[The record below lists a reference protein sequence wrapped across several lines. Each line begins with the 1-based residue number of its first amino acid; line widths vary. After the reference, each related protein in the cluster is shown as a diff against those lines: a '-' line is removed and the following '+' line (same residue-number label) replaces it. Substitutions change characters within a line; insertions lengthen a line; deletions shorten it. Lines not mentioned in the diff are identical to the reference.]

1 LILAANTSDK
11 APPGAFFCPLLTCLA
26 MYYHIYMKKLVI
38 IAVLALLAGGVLW
51 FVLTQYNVAPALPQ
65 AEEKEIVLFIAEPIG
80 GNTADSPVFQASG
93 KEYNPFIKYVASKLA
108 SYGVKDGNFV
118 AVQNPYEASTLMR
131 QGKLDIYVDS
141 PFPAYVVAKLAG
153 AEPIANRWKREQEFY
168 HSNIFV
174 KKDSPIK
181 TLDDLKGKMMVFQKP
196 DSTSAYFLPKAE
208 LIKRGYTFTQKTG
221 PGDKVLP
228 NEIGYYFASGDVEEF
243 QDVLTGRAAA
253 SAQNDVDFKAIAGK
267 DADNYRFIF
276 STIDVFRHVV
286 VIRAG
291 LDSKLKNA
299 IKQILLDMDKTPEG
313 QKILSDFKKTTKFSA
328 FLPNAETA
336 FKGISELT
344 ALIEKEIIGQ

>member
-1 LILAANTSDK
+1 
-11 APPGAFFCPLLTCLA
+11 
-26 MYYHIYMKKLVI
+26 MKKLII
-38 IAVLALLAGGVLW
+38 IAVLVLLAGGVWW
-51 FVLTQYNVAPALPQ
+51 FVSMQNKVVPAVQPVAEDQ
-65 AEEKEIVLFIAEPIG
+65 RIVLSIAEPIG
-80 GNTADSPVFQASG
+80 GNTVDSPIFQASG
-93 KEYNPFIKYVASKLA
+93 KEYNPFIKYVASKLT

-118 AVQNPYEASTLMR
+118 AVQNPYEASVLMR

-153 AEPIANRWKREQEFY
+153 SEPLVNRWKREQELY

-174 KKDSPIK
+174 KKDSKIK

-208 LIKRGYTFTQKTG
+208 LIKRGYTFTKKTG

-228 NEIGYYFASGDVEEF
+228 NEIGYYFASGDVESF
-243 QDVLTGRAAA
+243 HDVFTGKAAA
-253 SAQNDVDFKAIAGK
+253 SAQNDADFKTIASTT
-267 DADNYRFIF
+267 ASQYRFIF
-276 STIDVFRHVV
+276 STVDVFRHVI
-286 VIRAG
+286 VIRAN
-291 LDSKLKNA
+291 LDPKLKNA

-313 QKILSDFKKTTKFSA
+313 LKILSDFKKTTKFSE